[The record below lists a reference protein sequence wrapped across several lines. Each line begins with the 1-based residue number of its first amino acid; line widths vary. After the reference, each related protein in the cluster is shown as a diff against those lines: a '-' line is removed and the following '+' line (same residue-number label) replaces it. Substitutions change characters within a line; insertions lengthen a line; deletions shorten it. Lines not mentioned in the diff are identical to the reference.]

1 MVFREAKNYGWL
13 SMQMINWLE
22 SRKLEIEFVYLIV
35 VIFAMNH
42 GYKMLN
48 DHFKI
53 IWGVINVYLNWAQP
67 RFHDHAW
74 VSLIFESNVFV

>member
-53 IWGVINVYLNWAQP
+53 I
-67 RFHDHAW
+67 
-74 VSLIFESNVFV
+74 